1 MTRLDSYECR
11 RLLGTAIREGRAK
24 QGLSLRRFA
33 AMVGIDYTHLFE
45 IEYGKSSAT
54 IDLLVKI
61 ANGLDV
67 SVRDLIKF

>member
-11 RLLGTAIREGRAK
+11 RLLGTAIFESRTK

-33 AMVGIDYTHLFE
+33 AMVGIDYTHLFD
-45 IEYGKSSAT
+45 IEHGRSSAT

-67 SVRDLIKF
+67 SVKDLIEF